1 MIEGNNQQGVQNSM
15 NINENE
21 VQTENNVNPLFQMFT
36 GVLAFTIGVFVCGSL
51 ATYSSTDPSLNVAS
65 NSVSMNIFGT
75 SGAYFSDILTQLL
88 GWSGWILG
96 IGLLVGGIKRT
107 LFIGQPD
114 ASKWWLGV
122 LLIPISAACFAVLPQ
137 SSTDAIATNLGGMI
151 GIGFHASL
159 AMPLKA
165 FEIANAD
172 AIAGAILG
180 VVAFWIA
187 LFISG
192 LKFRDVVTTFK
203 YSGILVQALYRVLK
217 SILKGSVGVFK
228 VVLKLI
234 PPKREPKELF
244 PSVTNYQ
251 QDEPTISNELV
262 SQQEDTEPFEDSRI
276 DSSVIKPSKTD
287 VQPPAKPSISQPK
300 KRYQSFKLPPISL
313 LDDAPERQNIINKEE
328 LLDRAQR
335 LSEVLEEFGIQGTIR
350 EVRPG
355 PVVTLFELEPAAGVK
370 SARVIALADDVARSM
385 SATAARIAV
394 VSGKNAIGIE
404 LPNEDRE
411 TVYFRTLLGKDAY
424 RRSQASLPMALG
436 EDIGGSPIVVD
447 LAKMPHL
454 LIAGTTGSGKSVGVN
469 AMILSLLFKLTPEE
483 CRFIMIDPKMLELS
497 VYQEIPHLLAPVVTD
512 PKKAVNALKWTVR
525 EMEKRYELMSKAGV
539 RNLKGFNEKAA
550 KLRETGEKMSRQ
562 VRGGASGLD
571 EEESLPTDHIPNIV
585 VVIDEMADLMI
596 VAGKE
601 IEGCIQ
607 RLAQMARAAGIHLI
621 TATQRPSVDV
631 ITGTIKANF
640 PTRISYMVTTK
651 IDSRTIIGE
660 QGAEQLLGMGDLLYL
675 APGGRPKRMHGPFV
689 SDGEVEEVA
698 NWLRSQGEADYRLE
712 VLEEVED
719 ESPVMDAM
727 FGGSSDDDEDD
738 LYTQAKLIIV
748 RDGRASTS
756 YIQRR
761 LKIGY
766 NKAASLIERLE
777 ENNVVSAPNHAGK
790 REILVNREDH

>member
-1 MIEGNNQQGVQNSM
+1 METADTEIQVANS
-15 NINENE
+15 
-21 VQTENNVNPLFQMFT
+21 VNPLVQMFT

-51 ATYSSTDPSLNVAS
+51 ATYSATDPSLNVAS
-65 NSVSMNIFGT
+65 NAISMNVFGT
-75 SGAYFSDILTQLL
+75 TGAYFSDILTQLF
-88 GWSGWILG
+88 GWSSWIVGL
-96 IGLLVGGIKRT
+96 GLLIGGIKRT
-107 LFIGQPD
+107 LFLGQPD
-114 ASKWWLGV
+114 ASKWWLGA
-122 LLIPISAACFAVLPQ
+122 LLIPISAACFSVLPQ
-137 SSTDAIATNLGGMI
+137 PSTDAIATNFGGML
-151 GIGFHASL
+151 GIGFHAVL

-165 FEIANAD
+165 FELANAD
-172 AIAGAILG
+172 AIAGSILG
-180 VVAFWIA
+180 VAAFWIA
-187 LFISG
+187 LFLSG
-192 LKFRDVVTTFK
+192 LKFRDVVTTYK
-203 YSGILVQALYRVLK
+203 VTVRIVRVIYRIIK
-217 SILKGSVGVFK
+217 SILAGTLSALRLLG
-228 VVLKLI
+228 KLL
-234 PPKREPKELF
+234 PRKREPKELF
-244 PSVTNYQ
+244 APATNFQ
-251 QDEPTISNELV
+251 QDETAIPIETDSFQDEVEQID
-262 SQQEDTEPFEDSRI
+262 DTRP
-276 DSSVIKPSKTD
+276 DSSVIKPSKQD
-287 VQPPAKPSISQPK
+287 VQPVPGLGKSQQK
-300 KRYQSFKLPPISL
+300 RRYQGFKLPPINL
-313 LDDAPERQNIINKEE
+313 LDDAPERKNIINKDE

-436 EDIGGSPIVVD
+436 EDIGGTPIVVD

-497 VYQEIPHLLAPVVTD
+497 VYEGIPHLLAPVVTD
-512 PKKAVNALKWTVR
+512 PKKAVNALKWAVR

-539 RNLKGFNEKAA
+539 RNLKGFNEKAGR
-550 KLRETGEKMSRQ
+550 LRKSGEKMSPQIRA
-562 VRGGASGLD
+562 GAGDSD
-571 EEESLPTDHIPNIV
+571 QEESLPTDHIPNIV
-585 VVIDEMADLMI
+585 VVIDEMADLML
-596 VAGKE
+596 VAGKDV
-601 IEGCIQ
+601 EGCIQ

-640 PTRISYMVTTK
+640 PTRVSYMVTTK

-689 SDGEVEEVA
+689 SDGEVEGVA
-698 NWLRSQGEADYRLE
+698 TFLRSQGEADYQLE

-719 ESPVMDAM
+719 ESPVMDAI

-738 LYTQAKLIIV
+738 LYAEAKMIVV

-790 REILVNREDH
+790 REILLNRDDV